1 MFFFKK
7 KPAHTITVLPHPTAC
22 PQGDVVPAIP
32 GKSIVECLL
41 DADVE
46 ISHSCQ
52 MQCSCTTC
60 HVYVMEGAAFVNHMG
75 DEENRVLNQASDRA
89 QWSRLGC
96 QAYFEGNGNLVI
108 EIRG

>member
-7 KPAHTITVLPHPTAC
+7 KPAHTITVLPHPAIC
-22 PQGDVVPAIP
+22 PQGEIVPAIV

-41 DADVE
+41 AEEVE
-46 ISHSCQ
+46 IGHSCQ

-60 HVYVMEGAAFVNHMG
+60 HVYVMEGGQFVSQQRD
-75 DEENRVLNQASDRA
+75 DEDRVLKTTQDR
-89 QWSRLGC
+89 QRWSRLGC
-96 QAYFEGNGNLVI
+96 QAVFEGNGNLVI